1 MYSVCAPCPA
11 AARWSLCAPQVAA
24 GRNVRFQFY
33 NFIIG
38 GRGSLFDGGGK
49 WGAYKYFVLK
59 LTQLLNLHT
68 DNRAITFH
76 LSNRYGE
83 LYNGNI
89 HSLQSEISYKCLL
102 IAIYVFMRHLLFIIP
117 NIGGR
122 IDQMFK
128 YKIDVRTRGLMLV
141 GPGPDTE
148 IIHCTACSVFL
159 CSSALMFRCSLEV
172 QTKVRRLPKHNK

>member
-1 MYSVCAPCPA
+1 M
-11 AARWSLCAPQVAA
+11 
-24 GRNVRFQFY
+24 RFQFY

-83 LYNGNI
+83 LYNGNV

-102 IAIYVFMRHLLFIIP
+102 IAIYVHLCAIYYLSSQISVGALIKCS
-117 NIGGR
+117 NT
-122 IDQMFK
+122 K
-128 YKIDVRTRGLMLV
+128 LM
-141 GPGPDTE
+141 
-148 IIHCTACSVFL
+148 
-159 CSSALMFRCSLEV
+159 
-172 QTKVRRLPKHNK
+172 